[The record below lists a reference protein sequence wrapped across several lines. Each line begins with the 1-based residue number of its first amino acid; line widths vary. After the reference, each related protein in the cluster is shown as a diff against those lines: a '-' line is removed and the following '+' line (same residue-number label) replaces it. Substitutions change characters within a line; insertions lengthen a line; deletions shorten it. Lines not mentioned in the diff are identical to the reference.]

1 MANKLQHNWH
11 PLNKGVVMN
20 TTFAQ
25 SHQQVYSPMQFV
37 LRDEEKNRI
46 MQKVYSSEVFSEF
59 VRQWGDAMTGTNAAH
74 E

>member
-1 MANKLQHNWH
+1 
-11 PLNKGVVMN
+11 MN

-37 LRDEEKNRI
+37 LLDEEKNRI
-46 MQKVYSSEVFSEF
+46 MQKVYNSEVFSEF
-59 VRQWGDAMTGTNAAH
+59 VRQWGDAMTTANSAH